1 MFHIFFAI
9 SVKIVRDI
17 QFQVKKMKRIMS
29 IFNEGVLDLL
39 ANAGVAIP
47 YFFCLTLYNHN
58 KSIFAYALPFL
69 MLYTFRALGML
80 LTTFITLPASTM
92 LAMSSLF
99 GVIGSLCILGAGNP
113 VFGTIGG
120 VFLGLASSWIW
131 PYYLTVRSRGQ
142 MDKEFKFNRM
152 HGLSVLL
159 TLIILGIAQLA
170 STKTQFL
177 SLSFI
182 LLAFLFFAAMVGG
195 LQITHRLTFYQGM
208 EKKPK
213 FHVNSLFSLIVL
225 ASLVMLIFIIRY
237 TRLKA
242 VSNSFDLIISLA
254 AIVLFLFL
262 AYYQIDIHKKLFPL
276 SMSAVNRGVVMNYV
290 MLYAIFDSTIRF
302 GYNTLMLVY
311 ALYLIGF
318 QVGPFLNRRHQS
330 WRFPLLLIGLI
341 LALFNYTYFVG
352 LFFCAVFVGSDN
364 RILND
369 GLYSNANIDSER
381 AFLIKYQLSSVGNVS
396 QQLVY
401 MTTIYFISYFL
412 KINALGFFNNN
423 ITDGPTIG
431 IWYGVHIFITAVVFI
446 YAVVTFYFVHKH
458 ETKKTITTL

>member
-1 MFHIFFAI
+1 
-9 SVKIVRDI
+9 
-17 QFQVKKMKRIMS
+17 MKRIMN

-39 ANAGVAIP
+39 ANGGVAIP
-47 YFFCLTLYNHN
+47 YFFCLTLYNQN
-58 KSIFAYALPFL
+58 KSIFVYALPFL

-92 LAMSSLF
+92 LAMSSCF
-99 GVIGSLCILGAGNP
+99 GFLGSLCILGAGNP
-113 VFGTIGG
+113 IFGILGG
-120 VFLGLASSWIW
+120 ILLGLASSWIW

-159 TLIILGIAQLA
+159 TLVILLIVEFFA
-170 STKTQFL
+170 TKTKLL

-195 LQITHRLTFYQGM
+195 LQITHRLTFYQGV

-213 FHVNSLFSLIVL
+213 FHINSLFSLIVL

-242 VSNSFDLIISLA
+242 VSSSVDLFISIA
-254 AIVLFLFL
+254 AIVLYLFL
-262 AYYQIDIHKKLFPL
+262 AYYQIDIHKKIFPL
-276 SMSAVNRGVVMNYV
+276 SMSAINRGVVMNYV

-302 GYNTLMLVY
+302 NFNSLMLVY
-311 ALYLIGF
+311 AIYLIGF
-318 QVGPFLNRRHQS
+318 QVGPILNKRHYNM
-330 WRFPLLLIGLI
+330 RYPLLLLGLV
-341 LALFNYTYFVG
+341 LALFNYTYFIG
-352 LFFCAVFVGSDN
+352 LFLCSVFVGADN

-369 GLYSNANIDSER
+369 SLYTNANLDAER

-401 MTTIYFISYFL
+401 MTTIYFISYFM

-423 ITDGPTIG
+423 ITDGPTNG
-431 IWYGVHIFITAVVFI
+431 VLYGVHIFITAVVFL
-446 YAVVTFYFVHKH
+446 YAAVTFYFVHKH
-458 ETKKTITTL
+458 EAKTSITTL

>member
-1 MFHIFFAI
+1 
-9 SVKIVRDI
+9 
-17 QFQVKKMKRIMS
+17 MKRIMS

-47 YFFCLTLYNHN
+47 YFFCLTLYNQN
-58 KSIFAYALPFL
+58 KSVFAYALPFL

-99 GVIGSLCILGAGNP
+99 GVMGSLFILGAANP
-113 VFGTIGG
+113 VMGIIGG
-120 VFLGLASSWIW
+120 VLLGLASSWIW

-152 HGLSVLL
+152 HLLSVVL
-159 TLIILGIAQLA
+159 TLVILLVVQLIA
-170 STKTQFL
+170 TKTKFL
-177 SLSFI
+177 NLSFL
-182 LLAFLFFAAMVGG
+182 LLAMLFFAAMVGG
-195 LQITHRLTFYQGM
+195 MQITHRLTFYQGM

-225 ASLVMLIFIIRY
+225 ASLVMLVFIIRY

-242 VSNSFDLIISLA
+242 VSNSFDLIISIA
-254 AIVLFLFL
+254 AIVLFFFL

-302 GYNTLMLVY
+302 GFNSLMLIY
-311 ALYLIGF
+311 AIYLIGF
-318 QVGPFLNRRHQS
+318 QMGPLLNKNHRGIRY
-330 WRFPLLLIGLI
+330 PLLLVGLV
-341 LALFNYTYFVG
+341 LSLFNPTYFAG
-352 LFFCAVFVGSDN
+352 LFFCSVFVGADN

-369 GLYSNANIDSER
+369 ELYSNTNIDNER

-401 MTTIYFISYFL
+401 MTTIYFVSYFA

-423 ITDGPTIG
+423 INDGPTISVL
-431 IWYGVHIFITAVVFI
+431 YNVHIFITAVVFVCAAI
-446 YAVVTFYFVHKH
+446 TFYFVRKR
-458 ETKKTITTL
+458 EQKSTTTTL

>member
-1 MFHIFFAI
+1 
-9 SVKIVRDI
+9 
-17 QFQVKKMKRIMS
+17 MKRIMN

-92 LAMSSLF
+92 LAMSSFLGF
-99 GVIGSLCILGAGNP
+99 VGSLCILGAGNP

-120 VFLGLASSWIW
+120 IFLGLASSWIW
-131 PYYLTVRSRGQ
+131 PYYLTVRSRGK

-159 TLIILGIAQLA
+159 TLIILLIAQYFTNKGNLVA
-170 STKTQFL
+170 
-177 SLSFI
+177 LSFI

-213 FHVNSLFSLIVL
+213 FRVNSLFSLIVL
-225 ASLVMLIFIIRY
+225 ASLIMLIFIIRY

-242 VSNSFDLIISLA
+242 VSNSFDLIISIA

-276 SMSAVNRGVVMNYV
+276 SMAAVNRGVVMNYV

-302 GYNTLMLVY
+302 NFNSLMLVY
-311 ALYLIGF
+311 TIYLVGF
-318 QVGPFLNRRHQS
+318 QVGPYLNRRHQDL
-330 WRFPLLLIGLI
+330 RYPLLLIGLI
-341 LALFNYTYFVG
+341 LALFNLTYFVG
-352 LFFCAVFVGSDN
+352 LFFCAIFVGSDN

-369 GLYSNANIDSER
+369 NLYSSTNIDSER

-401 MTTIYFISYFL
+401 MTTIYFISYFM

-423 ITDGPTIG
+423 ITDGPTNRIL
-431 IWYGVHIFITAVVFI
+431 YGVHIFITAVVFL
-446 YAVVTFYFVHKH
+446 YAIITFYFVHKN
-458 ETKKTITTL
+458 ERKQTITTL